1 MSMPLWSSLMLA
13 SSTPTRSCSPK
24 SSSPCQVRETLEKP
38 GLDIVLYFSLSS
50 VLNSQLSLICSCH
63 AAIQKQLSMMKNGE
77 GGLSVFLGLTGT
89 KEELGLKADNYWIF
103 TENNFDEL
111 YVFRLQLPV

>member
-1 MSMPLWSSLMLA
+1 MSFYVTSVCELFVKLYCMMWF
-13 SSTPTRSCSPK
+13 SC
-24 SSSPCQVRETLEKP
+24 L
-38 GLDIVLYFSLSS
+38 
-50 VLNSQLSLICSCH
+50 

-77 GGLSVFLGLTGT
+77 GGLSIFLGLDGT

-111 YVFRLQLPV
+111 YVVLYL

>member
-1 MSMPLWSSLMLA
+1 
-13 SSTPTRSCSPK
+13 
-24 SSSPCQVRETLEKP
+24 
-38 GLDIVLYFSLSS
+38 
-50 VLNSQLSLICSCH
+50 
-63 AAIQKQLSMMKNGE
+63 MMKNGE

-111 YVFRLQLPV
+111 YVVFRLQLPV

>member
-1 MSMPLWSSLMLA
+1 MLPYHDWMETRKISDIWSWTVGPSPHSLITYDSSL
-13 SSTPTRSCSPK
+13 
-24 SSSPCQVRETLEKP
+24 
-38 GLDIVLYFSLSS
+38 
-50 VLNSQLSLICSCH
+50 

-111 YVFRLQLPV
+111 CVFLLLVSVEFT

>member
-1 MSMPLWSSLMLA
+1 
-13 SSTPTRSCSPK
+13 
-24 SSSPCQVRETLEKP
+24 
-38 GLDIVLYFSLSS
+38 
-50 VLNSQLSLICSCH
+50 
-63 AAIQKQLSMMKNGE
+63 MMKNGE

>member
-1 MSMPLWSSLMLA
+1 MITYDSSL
-13 SSTPTRSCSPK
+13 
-24 SSSPCQVRETLEKP
+24 
-38 GLDIVLYFSLSS
+38 
-50 VLNSQLSLICSCH
+50 

-111 YVFRLQLPV
+111 CVFLLFVC